1 MPLIGQRVVPHLH
14 LGYYPMTNWGTTPKQ
29 MPATPR
35 ERKRSPRVI
44 VSPQGEK
51 GDVAGI
57 VHDPVCVVKEVSIS
71 REVTDFSQPC
81 RPGGRGRTRAPS
93 APATCLATRSIHL
106 GKAAGGQQ
114 EPETR
119 FTSGTTCR
127 VWRGSAGRASPPGG
141 RVFGAGQV
149 KCDGPTPIGS
159 MQPPRSTKAK
169 IDKRQDASGK

>member
-1 MPLIGQRVVPHLH
+1 
-14 LGYYPMTNWGTTPKQ
+14 MTWLSLTT
-29 MPATPR
+29 R
-35 ERKRSPRVI
+35 
-44 VSPQGEK
+44 G
-51 GDVAGI
+51 AGI

-93 APATCLATRSIHL
+93 ATATCLATRHIHL
-106 GKAAGGQQ
+106 GRAAGGQQ

-127 VWRGSAGRASPPGG
+127 VWRGSAGRASPPEG

-149 KCDGPTPIGS
+149 KCDGPTPMGVVLCDDILKE
-159 MQPPRSTKAK
+159 RSFAVTPIRQRQCNSSEQGRFNATTAS
-169 IDKRQDASGK
+169 DKVNATPASRRGLHLLCLLTA